1 MHLTDLVPILQMA
14 IGPVI
19 LISGVGLL
27 LLSMTNRLGRA
38 IDRARELSEE
48 LRTAVPSERPRL
60 AAQLK
65 IISRRGGLLR
75 MSIILSAVSVLLAGV
90 LILVL
95 FLAALLRWD
104 IPGVVIII
112 FSGCLVSL
120 IASLVVFISDINLS
134 LSALALEISSSPGES

>member
-1 MHLTDLVPILQMA
+1 MHLTYLVPILQMA

-75 MSIILSAVSVLLAGV
+75 MSIILATVSVLLAGV
-90 LILVL
+90 LILAL
-95 FLAALLRWD
+95 FLAALFGWD
-104 IPGVVIII
+104 IPGLVIIV
-112 FSGCLVSL
+112 FAGCLISL
-120 IASLVVFISDINLS
+120 IGSLVVFISDINLS
-134 LSALALEISSSPGES
+134 LSALALEISATQG

>member
-1 MHLTDLVPILQMA
+1 
-14 IGPVI
+14 
-19 LISGVGLL
+19 
-27 LLSMTNRLGRA
+27 
-38 IDRARELSEE
+38 
-48 LRTAVPSERPRL
+48 
-60 AAQLK
+60 
-65 IISRRGGLLR
+65 

-120 IASLVVFISDINLS
+120 IASLVVFITDINLS

>member
-1 MHLTDLVPILQMA
+1 MA

-27 LLSMTNRLGRA
+27 LLSMTNRLARA

-75 MSIILSAVSVLLAGV
+75 MSIILSAISVLLAGV

-95 FLAALLRWD
+95 FLAALLGWD

-134 LSALALEISSSPGES
+134 LSALALEISASHGDA

>member
-27 LLSMTNRLGRA
+27 LLSMTNRLARA

-75 MSIILSAVSVLLAGV
+75 MSIILSAISVLLAGV
-90 LILVL
+90 FILVL
-95 FLAALLRWD
+95 FLAALLGWD

-134 LSALALEISSSPGES
+134 LSALALEISASHGDA